1 MKELHKAYSNINIL
15 IVIGYPHIISATIAK
30 KKIIRLRSLL
40 TNFVISCFK
49 IHGQMPFRM
58 KADGY

>member
-30 KKIIRLRSLL
+30 KKNNK
-40 TNFVISCFK
+40 TKISFDK
-49 IHGQMPFRM
+49 LWNKLF
-58 KADGY
+58 